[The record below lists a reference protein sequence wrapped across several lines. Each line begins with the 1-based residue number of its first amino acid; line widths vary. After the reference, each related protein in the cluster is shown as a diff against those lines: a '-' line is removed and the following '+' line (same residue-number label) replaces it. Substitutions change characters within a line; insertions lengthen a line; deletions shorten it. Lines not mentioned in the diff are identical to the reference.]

1 MTRVCLQVSEA
12 MRKIQRK
19 TFNCNPPREW
29 STKHKD
35 KTLSAVSGIGNTK
48 VGLCLVHPLQM
59 HVPLRL
65 YLPAVRP
72 SASIKE
78 ISVSVKAHDPH
89 LNVSSHFLLR
99 HRFTL
104 HTCRSDGSRTLVSP
118 LSPGQETRSQGKR
131 ASQQAVWS
139 E

>member
-19 TFNCNPPREW
+19 TLNCNPPREW

-48 VGLCLVHPLQM
+48 VAICLVHPPQM

-65 YLPAVRP
+65 PLPAVRA

-78 ISVSVKAHDPH
+78 ISVSIKAHDPH

-99 HRFTL
+99 RRFTL
-104 HTCRSDGSRTLVSP
+104 HRCRSDCTRTLYSKV
-118 LSPGQETRSQGKR
+118 LLALAKKLVHK
-131 ASQQAVWS
+131 ANVQAVW
-139 E
+139 